1 MYGGKT
7 TPNSWSSDF
16 LNRTSLSHQE
26 HVNTRTLPC
35 FFSIH
40 PDSLKKV
47 LVILFA
53 LAAFSREAVARQ
65 QPGASYPDS
74 LMAAVTAATT
84 DSAKARLLFRLS
96 DYWADRDSARA
107 VDIAQQSFRYTKN
120 NSFLRGVAHFYRAGA
135 YYSYDIIKSQQDY
148 MQADEILQRFSTPE
162 SFQYRSRAWHNYG
175 ALDQLMDNS
184 KGFVEALLSRA
195 IPLAQAAGDQER
207 VAWNYMDLGA
217 EFMNYKNYERAGD
230 YYEKAIKILNGLHER
245 SLVLAECLMSKSK
258 SFVLQNKPD
267 SATSSLK
274 EAFKIL
280 SSNSDSSYLPV
291 YYCIEGMYYS
301 RLKQWPQAI
310 ASLNKGDTLAAQ
322 LNRPYD
328 AATIAYEKYE
338 VYKQQGQL
346 EKAKPFLEKAYKLQA
361 RHAISTN
368 IRLLLFELA
377 KTEKALGHPA
387 IAFDQM
393 LQYAQLSDS
402 VFTAQTAVTIAGL
415 ETKYRVAEKEK
426 QLLRLQ
432 NRNQVQRLL
441 LYFGACLL
449 GLLGGFIY
457 YAYRQRKK
465 RDKQRLNTMQQE
477 LEMQITKAQL
487 QGEEKERQRLAR
499 DLHDGLGGMLAG
511 IKLNLS
517 VASHDK
523 ERGQSVELGNVIAQ
537 VDNSVHE
544 LRRIARN
551 MVPEILVRA
560 GFSNAIRDL
569 CKTMDTQTMRVECEL
584 LNLQENIRMQEKI
597 EIYRI
602 VQELLANA
610 ARHSGATEV
619 FLQCSKVHER
629 FYITIEDNGKGLPEP
644 DNSRHGNGMGLEN
657 IRSRLAY
664 MHGKIELQSSPGKG
678 TIINI
683 EINVTEER

>member
-1 MYGGKT
+1 M
-7 TPNSWSSDF
+7 
-16 LNRTSLSHQE
+16 LAQ
-26 HVNTRTLPC
+26 
-35 FFSIH
+35 
-40 PDSLKKV
+40 
-47 LVILFA
+47 
-53 LAAFSREAVARQ
+53 AAFSRHAVAQ
-65 QPGASYPDS
+65 QQHAVSYPDS
-74 LMAAVTAATT
+74 LVAAVTAATT
-84 DSAKARLLFRLS
+84 DSAKARLLFQLS

-107 VDIAQQSFRYTKN
+107 VDFAEQSLHYTKE
-120 NSFLRGVAHFYRAGA
+120 NSFLRGVAYFYRAGA
-135 YYSYDIIKSQQDY
+135 YYSYDMIKSQQDY
-148 MQADEILQRFSTPE
+148 MQADEILQRFTTPE

-184 KGFVEALLSRA
+184 KGFVEALLSKA
-195 IPLAQAAGDQER
+195 IPLAQTAGDQER
-207 VAWNYMDLGA
+207 MAWNYMDLGA

-230 YYEKAIKILNGLHER
+230 YYEKAINILNGLHER
-245 SLVLAECLMSKSK
+245 SPVLAECLLSKSK
-258 SFVLQNKPD
+258 SFVLQGKPD

-274 EAFKIL
+274 EAFNIL
-280 SSNSDSSYLPV
+280 SSNPDSSYLPA
-291 YYCIEGMYYS
+291 YYYIEGMYYS
-301 RLKQWPQAI
+301 RLKQWPRAL
-310 ASLNKGDTLAAQ
+310 ASLGKGEALAAT

-328 AATIAYEKYE
+328 AATIAYEQYE
-338 VYKQQGQL
+338 VYKQQGLL
-346 EKAKPFLEKAYKLQA
+346 EKAKPFLEKAYQLQS
-361 RHAISTN
+361 RHALSTN
-368 IRLLLFELA
+368 VRLLLFELA

-387 IAFDQM
+387 IAFDHM
-393 LQYAQLSDS
+393 LQYALLSDS
-402 VFTAQTAVTIAGL
+402 VFTAHTAVTIAGL

-426 QLLRLQ
+426 ELLRLQ

-449 GLLGGFIY
+449 ALLGGFIY

-465 RDKQRLNTMQQE
+465 REQQRLNTMQQE

-523 ERGQSVELGNVIAQ
+523 EHGQNVELRNVIAQ

-560 GFSNAIRDL
+560 GFANAIRDL
-569 CKTMDTQTMRVECEL
+569 CKTMDTESMRVECEL
-584 LNLQENIRMQEKI
+584 LNLRENIRMQEKI

-602 VQELLANA
+602 VQELLSNA
-610 ARHSGATEV
+610 ARHSGAKEV
-619 FLQCSKVHER
+619 FLQCSKVQER
-629 FYITIEDNGKGLPEP
+629 FYITIEDNGKGFAEP
-644 DNSRHGNGMGLEN
+644 SENRNGMGLEN

-664 MHGKIELQSSPGKG
+664 MHGKIELQSHSGKG
-678 TIINI
+678 AIINI

>member
-1 MYGGKT
+1 M
-7 TPNSWSSDF
+7 
-16 LNRTSLSHQE
+16 LLAQ
-26 HVNTRTLPC
+26 
-35 FFSIH
+35 
-40 PDSLKKV
+40 
-47 LVILFA
+47 
-53 LAAFSREAVARQ
+53 AAFSRHAVAQ
-65 QPGASYPDS
+65 EQPGASYSDS
-74 LMAAVTAATT
+74 LVAAITAATA

-107 VDIAQQSFRYTKN
+107 VDFAEQSFHYTKE
-120 NSFLRGVAHFYRAGA
+120 NSFLRGLAYFYRAGA
-135 YYSYDIIKSQQDY
+135 YYSYNMIKSQQDY
-148 MQADEILQRFSTPE
+148 LQADEILQRFTTPE

-184 KGFVEALLSRA
+184 KGFVEALLSKA

-230 YYEKAIKILNGLHER
+230 YYEKAIKILTGLHKR
-245 SLVLAECLMSKSK
+245 SPVLAECLMSKSK
-258 SFVLQNKPD
+258 SFVLQDKPD
-267 SATSSLK
+267 SAASYLK
-274 EAFKIL
+274 EAFGIL
-280 SSNSDSSYLPV
+280 SSSPDSSYLPA
-291 YYCIEGMYYS
+291 YYYVEGMYYS

-310 ASLNKGDTLAAQ
+310 ASLGKGETLAAR

-328 AATIAYEKYE
+328 AATIAYEQYE
-338 VYKQQGQL
+338 VYKQQGLL
-346 EKAKPFLEKAYKLQA
+346 EKAKPFLEKAYQLQA
-361 RHAISTN
+361 RHALSAN
-368 IRLLLFELA
+368 VRLLLLELA
-377 KTEKALGHPA
+377 KTEKALGYPA
-387 IAFDQM
+387 IAFDHM

-402 VFTAQTAVTIAGL
+402 VFASQTAAAIAGQ

-426 QLLRLQ
+426 ELLRLQ

-449 GLLGGFIY
+449 ALLGGFVY

-465 RDKQRLNTMQQE
+465 REQQRLNTMQQE

-523 ERGQSVELGNVIAQ
+523 EQGQNIELRNVIAQ

-560 GFSNAIRDL
+560 GFINAIRDL
-569 CKTMDTQTMRVECEL
+569 CKTMDTATMRVECEL
-584 LNLQENIRMQEKI
+584 LNLRENIRMQEKI

-619 FLQCSKVHER
+619 FLQCSKVQER

-644 DNSRHGNGMGLEN
+644 SGNRNGMGLEN

-664 MHGKIELQSSPGKG
+664 MHGKIDLQSSPGKG